1 MTELRLPAPEQ
12 VALVYERDMRPAFPP
27 AELKPLANIQAMCR
41 DGCYRPWCLFDGE
54 EIIGECFLWLGRLG
68 WALLDYLCV
77 AADRRNSGAGARM
90 LAELRR
96 VEPDTV
102 ILCESEA
109 PEHAPDPAMARRR
122 LGFYA
127 RNGLRTAGYDTD
139 IFGVHYKTLYLAAG
153 PVTDEDLIRENR
165 FIYRNRF
172 PKEKYDRYVRIPRDP
187 AAGPSPQTPW
197 NED

>member
-54 EIIGECFLWLGRLG
+54 EIIGECFLWLGRPG